1 MAINPT
7 PPPKVVAA
15 SSTLRPGMTFFRGIG
30 MIWTIFTYAIILSI
44 LVTAIVIAIQNKDIN
59 PGLQYLGNK
68 TLIVTSNLN
77 DESIKI
83 IENKGIYVKSES
95 TFVSIW
101 NFLKSIWSFIV
112 IVFIIYY
119 WLKVLTWLFKKVI
132 IQDDSKT
139 TASFLLSILFF
150 FGTQM
155 LFIAVFTDKSIMI
168 PITAMSNFVK
178 ALPFIFSPIANMIK

>member
-1 MAINPT
+1 
-7 PPPKVVAA
+7 
-15 SSTLRPGMTFFRGIG
+15 MTFFRGIG